1 MLRGL
6 ISIAEE
12 AGAVV
17 EGIGIAVEKGFQTG
31 GKDIRAMGYDLQSL
45 AIIESMDAETGSIVF
60 RQQEKA

>member
-1 MLRGL
+1 MIIDDFLANGCSLRGL

-31 GKDIRAMGYDLQSL
+31 GKDMSNGL
-45 AIIESMDAETGSIVF
+45 
-60 RQQEKA
+60 